1 MMTNFGRREIVL
13 PPEWVR
19 LNGRARFAGS
29 LRLFGAGKKAEA
41 GQAADPDKPGSSRPD
56 ASKPEP
62 NKPDSNKPISSGWS
76 ALKLPLNDKLSMTS
90 KALVKYMEIARQAV
104 FSGESRSGDAYSVPK
119 SELAGF
125 LRSCRQI
132 FWAMAIFSGVSNILM
147 LTGSFFMLQVY
158 DRVLPSRS
166 IPTLIALLALA
177 VLLYLFQSGLDLVRA
192 RISARMGRHLDE
204 TLGGRVFDAVIRLP
218 LKTRGDGDGL
228 QPVRDLDQVR
238 SFLAS
243 GGPSALFDMPWMPI
257 YLGICFLF
265 HFWIGVTA
273 LVGALILI
281 AITILTEIRSQDPAK
296 ASARLAVI
304 RNSLATEGRRNAE
317 ALHAMGMRKLA
328 VARWREANQK
338 YLAANEAASDVANGL
353 GGISKAFR
361 AILQSGVLAVGA
373 WLVINQEST
382 AGIIIAGS
390 ILTSRALAPV
400 ELAIANWKGFVG
412 ARQSGRRLEQLLT
425 LLPKEE
431 ELLLLPAPVEAI
443 AMEHVYVN
451 APASDRVVLHDV
463 SFALRKGEGLGI
475 IGPSGSGKSSLVR
488 ALVGVWPQ
496 MRGRITLDN
505 AALGQWSSEALG
517 KHIGYLPQDVELFDG
532 SIAANISRFDPNASP
547 KAVLNAARAAG
558 VHDLILSF
566 SEGYGTKIGEG
577 GMALSAGQRQRIG
590 LARAFYGDP
599 FLVVLDEP
607 TSNLDADGEAALTEA
622 ILNVRRRNGI
632 VVVIAHR
639 PKALDGVDHVLVIA
653 GGKVQSF
660 GKKEDVLT
668 KVLRTAPPLK
678 VVGDRG

>member
-1 MMTNFGRREIVL
+1 MINFGRRGETP
-13 PPEWVR
+13 PPEQVR
-19 LNGRARFAGS
+19 LNKAVRFAELS
-29 LRLFGAGKKAEA
+29 RFFSAGKKTGAQQDADSNNTRPPDGAIRKPSLDGMHSA
-41 GQAADPDKPGSSRPD
+41 GAVLSSTLRAFRKFLELARQTIFTGKTKPG
-56 ASKPEP
+56 
-62 NKPDSNKPISSGWS
+62 
-76 ALKLPLNDKLSMTS
+76 
-90 KALVKYMEIARQAV
+90 
-104 FSGESRSGDAYSVPK
+104 GDYAMPK
-119 SELAGF
+119 SELMGF
-125 LRSCRQI
+125 LSSCRQI

-166 IPTLIALLALA
+166 VPTLIALLALA
-177 VLLYLFQSGLDLVRA
+177 ILLYLFQSGLDLIRT
-192 RISARMGRHLDE
+192 RIGARMGRHLDE
-204 TLGGRVFDAVIRLP
+204 TLGGRVFDAVLRLP

-238 SFLAS
+238 NFLAS

-273 LVGALILI
+273 LVGALLLV
-281 AITILTEIRSQDPAK
+281 AITMLTEVRSQGPAK
-296 ASARLAVI
+296 ASARFAVM
-304 RNSLATEGRRNAE
+304 RNSVASEGRRNAE
-317 ALHAMGMRKLA
+317 ALHAMGMRRLA
-328 VARWREANQK
+328 AERWQEANQK
-338 YLAANEAASDVANGL
+338 YLAANEAASDVASGL
-353 GGISKAFR
+353 GGLSKMFR
-361 AILQSGVLAVGA
+361 TVLQSVVLAVGA
-373 WLVINQEST
+373 YLVINQEST

-390 ILTSRALAPV
+390 ILTARALAPV

-412 ARQSGRRLEQLLT
+412 ARQSGQRLEHLLK
-425 LLPKEE
+425 LLPQEE
-431 ELLLLPAPVEAI
+431 ELLPLPAPVDSI

-463 SFALRKGEGLGI
+463 SFSLRKGAGLGI

-496 MRGRITLDN
+496 MRGKITLDN
-505 AALGQWSSEALG
+505 AALGQWSSELLG
-517 KHIGYLPQDVELFDG
+517 KHVGYLPQDVELFDG
-532 SIAANISRFDPNASP
+532 SIAVNIARFDPNANP
-547 KAVLNAARAAG
+547 KAVLAAARAAG
-558 VHDLILSF
+558 AHELILSF
-566 SEGYGTKIGEG
+566 PDGYGTKIGEG

-607 TSNLDADGEAALTEA
+607 TSNLDADGEAAFTEA

-653 GGKVQSF
+653 EGKVQSF
-660 GKKEDVLT
+660 GRKEDVLT